1 LAKHRGERSYAAA
14 DAANEPRLALD
25 NHTDVQ
31 IGNAD
36 NVDGLAMRV
45 LTYAVKLTRR

>member
-1 LAKHRGERSYAAA
+1 MAKYLGECFYAAA

-25 NHTDVQ
+25 NHTAVQ
-31 IGNAD
+31 TGDAD

-45 LTYAVKLTRR
+45 LTYAVKLTRS

>member
-1 LAKHRGERSYAAA
+1 MAKYLGECFYAAA

-25 NHTDVQ
+25 SHTEVQ
-31 IGNAD
+31 TGDAD
-36 NVDGLAMRV
+36 NADGLAMRV